1 LPATCKV
8 LYHHCDDATDGR
20 DFPLAVHTLVVAPE
34 PVMVG
39 RSATALP
46 VVSSKVVTM
55 SPYQH
60 SAFLPSDHDAV
71 EHLLD
76 LAFGPNRRTK
86 TSYRLREGSTAVV
99 GLSHVVREAGMGIVG
114 AISYW
119 PLAIGA
125 KGTKAL
131 LLGPL
136 AVHPQRQNL
145 GIGLLLMRETLA
157 VATAQGHRLV
167 LLVGDAPYYAR
178 VGFQQVPEGQ
188 LLLPGPVDPKR
199 LLYLDLVERA
209 CAEAQGLVV
218 AAHRHT

>member
-1 LPATCKV
+1 MTSTYSLSPT
-8 LYHHCDDATDGR
+8 LSSDLDAI
-20 DFPLAVHTLVVAPE
+20 
-34 PVMVG
+34 
-39 RSATALP
+39 
-46 VVSSKVVTM
+46 
-55 SPYQH
+55 
-60 SAFLPSDHDAV
+60 

-76 LAFGPNRRTK
+76 LAFGPERRTK
-86 TSYRLREGSTAVV
+86 TSYRLREGSVPV
-99 GLSHVVREAGMGIVG
+99 PGLSHVVRETELGVVG

-157 VATAQGHRLV
+157 LAKAKGHKLV
-167 LLVGDAPYYAR
+167 ILVGDAPYYAR
-178 VGFQQVPEGQ
+178 VGFQQVPEGV

-199 LLYLDLVERA
+199 LLHLELDDGSLSD
-209 CAEAQGLVV
+209 AQGLVI
-218 AAHRHT
+218 AAHRHV